1 MCLSVFREDVCQPK
15 HSVTCWSSR
24 KPVESA
30 LLVIPLACCLFMFL
44 AHNTMSSPAVNTQ
57 NIWHAC
63 AVSTSVLC
71 IRQLCGAPT
80 LQSAGAGAEPAA
92 PRSGGC
98 TGEAGHMGPNI
109 CMGHVFAYD
118 GETLSS
124 QHCIISCSISQ
135 FWVLLHLKYRLK

>member
-63 AVSTSVLC
+63 AVSTSVLSSDGC
-71 IRQLCGAPT
+71 VVHRLYS
-80 LQSAGAGAEPAA
+80 LQALVPSLLRHEVEVALEKLGIWDRTYAWDMFL
-92 PRSGGC
+92 
-98 TGEAGHMGPNI
+98 HM
-109 CMGHVFAYD
+109 MVR
-118 GETLSS
+118 
-124 QHCIISCSISQ
+124 HCHHST
-135 FWVLLHLKYRLK
+135 V